1 MSTVPPPV
9 TGEDFY
15 SELARLSNEHAARLM
30 RARKVRSFADLRR
43 WLAKKAQEFFENR
56 LTGDEGDS
64 YPFLLAAYQRRHRND
79 YEPETF
85 VSESVPVEAL
95 IECAN
100 TYGTVGRLLLAIRDE
115 PHRVHRW
122 HLYLAF
128 HLGVITAQE
137 LERVPVRHDGRRIRQ
152 SRKGRNKKR
161 SH

>member
-1 MSTVPPPV
+1 MTTIPPPV
-9 TGEDFY
+9 EEDFQT
-15 SELARLSNEHAARLM
+15 ELARLSNDHAARLM
-30 RARKVRSFADLRR
+30 RARRVRSFAELRI
-43 WLAKKAQEFFENR
+43 WLVRKAPEFFANR

-85 VSESVPVEAL
+85 VSESVPIEAL
-95 IECAN
+95 IDCAN

-128 HLGVITAQE
+128 HLGIITAQE
-137 LERVPVRHDGRRIRQ
+137 LERVPVRHDGRRIRKP
-152 SRKGRNKKR
+152 RKRRKAKR
-161 SH
+161 SP